1 MLFMLAPPPAV
12 LLPKMDAL
20 DGVEEDVD
28 DEEEVEVDVPAFEV
42 DDDEVDDVADEEAKA
57 LDTP

>member
-1 MLFMLAPPPAV
+1 MLFMLAPLPA
-12 LLPKMDAL
+12 LLFPKMDAL

-28 DEEEVEVDVPAFEV
+28 EEEEVEVDVPAFEV

>member
-1 MLFMLAPPPAV
+1 
-12 LLPKMDAL
+12 MDAL

>member
-1 MLFMLAPPPAV
+1 
-12 LLPKMDAL
+12 MDAL

-28 DEEEVEVDVPAFEV
+28 EEEEVEVDVPAFEV